1 MMNNEFEYLNTEN
14 IIKALELCINGSS
27 GFCRNCPFREILD
40 GTCTRELMVKVLNI
54 VNSQKDENRALKNKV
69 KKLKNKNRVL
79 KNKLKGGTGSEQT
92 RT

>member
-1 MMNNEFEYLNTEN
+1 MSNKFEHLSIEDVVKT
-14 IIKALELCINGSS
+14 LELCINGSS
-27 GFCRNCPFREILD
+27 GLCRNCPFGEILD
-40 GTCTRELMVKVLNI
+40 GSCTRELMSKVLDV
-54 VNSQKDENRALKNKV
+54 VNSQKNENKALRNKV

>member
-1 MMNNEFEYLNTEN
+1 MSNEFEYLNTEN
-14 IIKALELCINGSS
+14 IVKALELCINGTSEL
-27 GFCRNCPFREILD
+27 CRNCPFGEVLD
-40 GTCTRELMVKVLNI
+40 GSCTRELMSKVLNI

-79 KNKLKGGTGSEQT
+79 KNKLKGGAGSEQT